1 MMTNPVMT
9 AWLASFEHQSAAV
22 ALALMAAAALMM
34 TGLLTGLW
42 KYLAIATSPQAR
54 APYYVDIAHRTSLMY
69 AFSAMLLAVMAGLS
83 PWTTSLTW
91 WCTAGP
97 LLFFFSAVFT
107 YLVHG
112 WLNDTRNQLARPHVL
127 GRWHLPGW
135 MIHGFMGALAVVE
148 IGGVGALA
156 AGVFRRLLA

>member
-1 MMTNPVMT
+1 MMTTPVMDL
-9 AWLASFEHQSAAV
+9 WLASFERQAEAV

-69 AFSAMLLAVMAGLS
+69 AFSALLVAVMAGLS
-83 PWTTSLTW
+83 PWSPALTW
-91 WCTAGP
+91 WSVAGP
-97 LLFFFSAVFT
+97 LLFFFAAVFT
-107 YLVHG
+107 YLLHG

-127 GRWHLPGW
+127 GRFHLPGW
-135 MIHGFMGALAVVE
+135 MIHGFMAALAAVE
-148 IGGVGALA
+148 IMGIGVLA
-156 AGVFRRLLA
+156 AGVFRRLAG